1 MRYGQC
7 SCYSEHEMSSET
19 VKSLK
24 SMKGLVDEYRN
35 QCLWFLRGDFYPET
49 LEQGLRVLA
58 YIKRYGDRAAYLKA
72 AEAQQW
78 LLQQSKETSAV
89 S

>member
-1 MRYGQC
+1 
-7 SCYSEHEMSSET
+7 MSAET
-19 VKSLK
+19 TESMQ
-24 SMKGLVDEYRN
+24 SMKGLVDEYRD

-58 YIKRYGDRAAYLKA
+58 YIQRYGDRAAYLKA
-72 AEAQQW
+72 AEARQW
-78 LLQQSKETSAV
+78 LLQRSKETSAD

>member
-1 MRYGQC
+1 
-7 SCYSEHEMSSET
+7 MSSEIAEFLQ
-19 VKSLK
+19 SL
-24 SMKGLVDEYRN
+24 KGLVDEYRD

-58 YIKRYGDRAAYLKA
+58 YIQRYGDRAAYLKA
-72 AEAQQW
+72 AEARQW
-78 LLQQSKETSAV
+78 LLLKSNDASAA

>member
-1 MRYGQC
+1 
-7 SCYSEHEMSSET
+7 MSTET
-19 VKSLK
+19 TKSLQ
-24 SMKGLVDEYRN
+24 SARELVDEYRD

-49 LEQGLRVLA
+49 VEQGLRVLA
-58 YIKRYGDRAAYLKA
+58 YIQRYGDRTAYLKA
-72 AEAQQW
+72 AEVRRW

>member
-1 MRYGQC
+1 
-7 SCYSEHEMSSET
+7 MSSET
-19 VKSLK
+19 AKSLQ
-24 SMKGLVDEYRN
+24 SMKELVDEYRN

-58 YIKRYGDRAAYLKA
+58 YIQRYGDRTAYLKA
-72 AEAQQW
+72 AEVRQW
-78 LLQQSKETSAV
+78 LLQQSKETSAI

>member
-1 MRYGQC
+1 
-7 SCYSEHEMSSET
+7 MSSEIAEFLQ
-19 VKSLK
+19 SL
-24 SMKGLVDEYRN
+24 KGLVDEYRD

-49 LEQGLRVLA
+49 LEQGLRLLT
-58 YIKRYGDRAAYLKA
+58 YIQRYGDRTAYLKA
-72 AEAQQW
+72 VEARQW